1 MSENT
6 NLSESTPITYLT
18 IGSAAMPAPTGIT
31 IQQNDLDSENTTRS
45 VGTGVMHRERIRQG
59 VYQCDYSW
67 EQLTDSDLATIVSAI
82 APESVSIKFWFGSYK
97 EATGYFAPGPAE
109 MTSDAN
115 GEPRWSYSATFTE
128 F

>member
-1 MSENT
+1 MS
-6 NLSESTPITYLT
+6 IVYLK
-18 IGSAAMPAPTGIT
+18 IDNVEMPAPTGIS

-45 VGTGVMHRERIRQG
+45 VGTGEMHRERIRQG

-67 EQLTDSDLATIVSAI
+67 EQLTDSELATIVSAV
-82 APESVSIKFWFGSYK
+82 APESVDITFWFGNYVT
-97 EATGYFAPGPAE
+97 ATGYFAPGAAE
-109 MTSDAN
+109 MTSDPN